1 MLASIPKGVYTMKNK
16 LVIILNNAELYRKAN
31 KKQKSQLLKEL
42 SLILHMNKQ
51 YLASL
56 LRNSGRKVIRKA
68 RTVVIVDPTLS
79 CISKRGRKKVYEDSV
94 ENSYVLIIP
103 EYI

>member
-1 MLASIPKGVYTMKNK
+1 MLARIPKGVYTMKNK

-31 KKQKSQLLKEL
+31 KLLKEL